1 MLVFYIHLHSANIQ
15 AEDCDLCTP
24 VLLAAGFKH
33 STTHAFDCLMGYLE
47 LQNAKQ
53 NPLIQVLKVK
63 SNQEKLLRVKN
74 NEVSDS
80 IKVTCLIAY
89 RCVYICIPP
98 LQFLVNNK
106 TWGQKLRDC
115 TVEDGNTPLHVA
127 AKQGNHFA
135 VKVLLEEGF
144 NARAKNIDSKSPVH
158 LAAEEDQHM

>member
-1 MLVFYIHLHSANIQ
+1 MSLIAFKGMNTASIHKKKMLVFYIHLHSANNQ

-33 STTHAFDCLMGYLE
+33 STTHAFDCLMDYLE

-80 IKVTCLIAY
+80 I
-89 RCVYICIPP
+89 R
-98 LQFLVNNK
+98 
-106 TWGQKLRDC
+106 
-115 TVEDGNTPLHVA
+115 
-127 AKQGNHFA
+127 
-135 VKVLLEEGF
+135 
-144 NARAKNIDSKSPVH
+144 
-158 LAAEEDQHM
+158 

>member
-33 STTHAFDCLMGYLE
+33 STTHAFDCLMDYLE

-80 IKVTCLIAY
+80 I
-89 RCVYICIPP
+89 R
-98 LQFLVNNK
+98 
-106 TWGQKLRDC
+106 
-115 TVEDGNTPLHVA
+115 
-127 AKQGNHFA
+127 
-135 VKVLLEEGF
+135 
-144 NARAKNIDSKSPVH
+144 
-158 LAAEEDQHM
+158 